1 MLICL
6 GGQRGEVWRIQ
17 QWGVRAL
24 ASDGAELG
32 LGAACSQRWAL
43 LLLLL
48 FFFLLFLLPFNYFN
62 ATESE
67 MQLLSDPVQ
76 QVQRGLQRSAVL
88 GEAAK

>member
-1 MLICL
+1 M
-6 GGQRGEVWRIQ
+6 
-17 QWGVRAL
+17 

-43 LLLLL
+43 LLF

-76 QVQRGLQRSAVL
+76 QVQRGLQRPAVL